1 MAEMAEMAEMAV
13 VASIAP
19 VYSILFPT
27 WSGDQA
33 RDHRYAGLHSHAAIK
48 ASVALV

>member
-19 VYSILFPT
+19 VYSILFPP
-27 WSGDQA
+27 G
-33 RDHRYAGLHSHAAIK
+33 RAIK
-48 ASVALV
+48 REIIVMPVYTPMQPSKPP